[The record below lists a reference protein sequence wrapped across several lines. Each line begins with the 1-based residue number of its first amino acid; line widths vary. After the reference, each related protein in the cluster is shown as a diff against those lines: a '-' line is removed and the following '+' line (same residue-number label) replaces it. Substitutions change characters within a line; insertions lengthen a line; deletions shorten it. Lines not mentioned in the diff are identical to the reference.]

1 MRGQPSEMAWPFA
14 RIRPIVIA
22 AGGTGGHFFPAE
34 TLASELVA
42 RGHRIALMTDAR
54 SGGLKSD
61 VFAGHETFVLRGAGI
76 AGRGAWRGGQAALA
90 LAVGTAQARGILS
103 TLGAAV
109 VVGFGGYPC
118 VAPVLASRMMLRR
131 PAVVLHEQNAVL
143 GRANRAL
150 ARFADRLALGM
161 AATTRLPDA
170 RKPLGFAG
178 TATVL
183 TGNPVRPAVRA
194 LAGLGY
200 TPPTVDGPVN
210 LLVTGG
216 SQGARVFSDAVPQAV
231 ALLPEG
237 LRARLRIVQQCRPED
252 LGRVRAAYAALGVHA
267 ELAAFFP
274 DMAVRLVAAHFVV
287 ARAGASTVAELC
299 AVGRPGLLVPLPG
312 SIDQH
317 QAHNAAG
324 SGADVLRQDEFEAN
338 PQALADALAAR
349 LPFPG
354 LLAEKAQRVARA
366 GIPDAAARLANLVEH
381 IAGSAAKSHLR
392 FARAPQLAH
401 ANQSP
406 AGQPP
411 PSLPTIDNLGVR
423 A

>member
-1 MRGQPSEMAWPFA
+1 MRGLPSEMAWPFA
-14 RIRPIVIA
+14 RVRPIVIA

-34 TLASELVA
+34 ALASELIA

-54 SGGLKSD
+54 SSGLKSE

-76 AGRGAWRGGQAALA
+76 AGRGALRAGQAALA
-90 LAVGTAQARGILS
+90 LAVGTVQARGILS
-103 TLGAAV
+103 RLNAAV
-109 VVGFGGYPC
+109 IVGFGGYPC
-118 VAPVLASRMMLRR
+118 VAPVLASLTTVHR
-131 PAVVLHEQNAVL
+131 PAIVLHEQNGVL

-161 AATTRLPDA
+161 AETTRLP
-170 RKPLGFAG
+170 PGI
-178 TATVL
+178 ATVV
-183 TGNPVRPAVRA
+183 TGNPVRPAIRV

-200 TPPTVDGPVN
+200 APPDVDGRIN

-216 SQGARVFSDAVPQAV
+216 SQGARVFSDAMPQAV

-252 LGRVRAAYAALGVHA
+252 LGRVRAAYTAQGVDA

-274 DMAVRLVAAHFVV
+274 DMAARLAAAHFVV

-299 AVGRPGLLVPLPG
+299 VAGRPALLVPLPG

-317 QAHNAAG
+317 QAENAKA
-324 SGADVLRQDEFEAN
+324 SGADVLPQAEFEAN
-338 PQALADALAAR
+338 PQALADALAAC

-354 LLAEKAQRVARA
+354 LLAEKAQLVARA
-366 GIPDAAARLANLVEH
+366 GIPDAAARLANLVEQVKPSGLRD
-381 IAGSAAKSHLR
+381 IAGPREPIGSAGA
-392 FARAPQLAH
+392 APQPAH
-401 ANQSP
+401 V
-406 AGQPP
+406 
-411 PSLPTIDNLGVR
+411 NLKGVR

>member
-1 MRGQPSEMAWPFA
+1 MRGQP
-14 RIRPIVIA
+14 IRPIVIA

-34 TLASELVA
+34 ALASELVA

-90 LAVGTAQARGILS
+90 LVAGTAQARGILS

-161 AATTRLPDA
+161 AATARLP
-170 RKPLGFAG
+170 AG

-200 TPPTVDGPVN
+200 TPPTANGPVN

-231 ALLPEG
+231 ALLPDG
-237 LRARLRIVQQCRPED
+237 LCARLRIVQQCRPED
-252 LGRVRAAYAALGVHA
+252 LGRVRAAYAALGIHA

-274 DMAVRLVAAHFVV
+274 DMAVRLAAAHFVV
-287 ARAGASTVAELC
+287 VRAGASTVAELC

-324 SGADVLRQDEFEAN
+324 SGTDVLRQDEFEAN